1 MSFEKE
7 KQVNRKILISTLA
20 CMSVV
25 AIAQSDKAKQKPT
38 SSSPVAAPRD
48 SASGLATGK
57 RQYAPV
63 VIRKVSDDNAAAQPD
78 AQSGQASG
86 KVAARKLTSA
96 QPAITDN
103 KKTPSPRGQGGGRQ
117 TRVAVG
123 DVNGDGKADAATQ
136 SGVTSPRDSSTGM
149 ATGKRQH
156 QPITMTK
163 EVGATSPQK

>member
-1 MSFEKE
+1 M
-7 KQVNRKILISTLA
+7 NRKILISVLA
-20 CMSVV
+20 FMPVI
-25 AIAQSDKAKQKPT
+25 AMAQSDNAKQKPA
-38 SSSPVAAPRD
+38 SSTPVAAPRD
-48 SASGLATGK
+48 SASGMATGK

-63 VIRKVSDDNAAAQPD
+63 IIRKVSDDSVVAPRD

-86 KVAARKLTSA
+86 KVAASG

-103 KKTPSPRGQGGGRQ
+103 KKTPSPKGQDGSAQ

-123 DVNGDGKADAATQ
+123 DVNGDGKADVTTQ

-156 QPITMTK
+156 KPLTITK
-163 EVGATSPQK
+163 EVDATSPQK

>member
-1 MSFEKE
+1 M
-7 KQVNRKILISTLA
+7 NRKILISVLV
-20 CMSVV
+20 CMSLV
-25 AIAQSDKAKQKPT
+25 AMAQSDNAKQKPA
-38 SSSPVAAPRD
+38 SSTPVASPRD
-48 SASGLATGK
+48 SASGLPTGK

-63 VIRKVSDDNAAAQPD
+63 VIRKVSDDNVAAPRD

-86 KVAARKLTSA
+86 KVAAMKLTSA

-103 KKTPSPRGQGGGRQ
+103 KKTASAKGQGGSGQ

-123 DVNGDGKADAATQ
+123 DVNGDGKADATTQ

-156 QPITMTK
+156 QPITITK
-163 EVGATSPQK
+163 QVDATSPQK

>member
-1 MSFEKE
+1 
-7 KQVNRKILISTLA
+7 
-20 CMSVV
+20 MSVV
-25 AIAQSDKAKQKPT
+25 AIAQSDNAKQKPA
-38 SSSPVAAPRD
+38 SSTAVAAPRD
-48 SASGLATGK
+48 SASGLPTGK

-63 VIRKVSDDNAAAQPD
+63 VIRKVSDDNVVAPRD

-86 KVAARKLTSA
+86 KVAATTSA

-103 KKTPSPRGQGGGRQ
+103 KKTTSAKGQDGSGE

-123 DVNGDGKADAATQ
+123 DVNGDGKADATTQ
-136 SGVTSPRDSSTGM
+136 PGVTSPRDSSTGM

-156 QPITMTK
+156 QPITITK

>member
-1 MSFEKE
+1 MK
-7 KQVNRKILISTLA
+7 KKILISVLA

-25 AIAQSDKAKQKPT
+25 AIAQSDNAKQKPA
-38 SSSPVAAPRD
+38 SSTAVAAPRD
-48 SASGLATGK
+48 SASGLPSGK

-63 VIRKVSDDNAAAQPD
+63 VIRKASGDNVAAPHD

-86 KVAARKLTSA
+86 QVAATKLTSA

-103 KKTPSPRGQGGGRQ
+103 KKTTSAKGQDGSGE

-123 DVNGDGKADAATQ
+123 DVNGDGKADATTQ

-156 QPITMTK
+156 QPITITK